1 MMMRRI
7 VPLIVPSLLSSLVI
21 VDNCMGLSSTTTSII
36 IALDIFSTVV
46 SINIRL
52 LHPHLVHF
60 RIFLFFLF
68 STFLAP
74 LFAATTTSTTS
85 TWSVIPLRR
94 LRRRRRQCPLQLL
107 LSLQFQPF
115 PLLLRLTLPLRPWEG
130 PTPLH
135 RQRPLQ
141 PPLRKR
147 LLSTSSNN
155 RCPSIVSK
163 CHPIRITPPPLPP
176 PPPPPHHCHSLPP
189 PPLGHPPP
197 RQLTSLAI
205 PHSRPL
211 ALPPRWSPPT
221 AASSPPTT
229 PPRRRSA

>member
-1 MMMRRI
+1 MMMMI
-7 VPLIVPSLLSSLVI
+7 VPLIVPSLLSSVVLVI
-21 VDNCMGLSSTTTSII
+21 VDNCMGLSSTATSIT
-36 IALDIFSTVV
+36 IALDISTVV

-60 RIFLFFLF
+60 CIFLFFLF

-135 RQRPLQ
+135 LQRPLQ
-141 PPLRKR
+141 PPLRSR
-147 LLSTSSNN
+147 LLTTSSNN

-163 CHPIRITPPPLPP
+163 CHPIRITTPRPLPP
-176 PPPPPHHCHSLPP
+176 PPPPHCHSL

-197 RQLTSLAI
+197 QQLPSLAI
-205 PHSRPL
+205 PPFRPL
-211 ALPPRWSPPT
+211 ALPPRWSPPM
-221 AASSPPTT
+221 AASSRRTT

>member
-1 MMMRRI
+1 M
-7 VPLIVPSLLSSLVI
+7 IVPSLLSSLVI

-36 IALDIFSTVV
+36 IALDIFSSVV

-52 LHPHLVHF
+52 LHPHLVHLC
-60 RIFLFFLF
+60 IFLFFLF

-94 LRRRRRQCPLQLL
+94 LQRRRRQCPLQLL

-135 RQRPLQ
+135 RRRQRPLQ

-147 LLSTSSNN
+147 LLTTSSNN

-163 CHPIRITPPPLPP
+163 CHPIRITTPPPLPLPP
-176 PPPPPHHCHSLPP
+176 PPPLHCHSLPP

-197 RQLTSLAI
+197 QQLTSLAI
-205 PHSRPL
+205 PPFRPL